1 MAQSDKY
8 DSLYL
13 DILKIGMSC
22 LGTGLSYELLRSELV
37 KKGYDFSN
45 DCIELAVKQW
55 FIDCFHHY
63 VEDEE
68 EKSVVINSIDD
79 LDEHLDCNFILK
91 GNICLSYV
99 EHRTSQNNLK
109 LTYAAIGIAILS
121 LICQVF
127 PINNETETENKTEQ
141 TVTKSVEAE
150 QKETT
155 TSTQQFREKKIDTNP
170 QNPVKNE
177 HN

>member
-1 MAQSDKY
+1 
-8 DSLYL
+8 
-13 DILKIGMSC
+13 MSC
-22 LGTGLSYELLRSELV
+22 LGTGLSYDLLKSELE

-68 EKSVVINSIDD
+68 ESSVVINSIKD
-79 LDEHLDCNFILK
+79 LEEHLDCNFILK

-109 LTYAAIGIAILS
+109 LTYAALGIAVLS
-121 LICQVF
+121 LVCQVF
-127 PINNETETENKTEQ
+127 PINIETETETKTEQ
-141 TVTKSVEAE
+141 TVTKSIEIE
-150 QKETT
+150 KKDIS
-155 TSTQQFREKKIDTNP
+155 TSTQQFREMKIDPATKP
-170 QNPVKNE
+170 LKNE
-177 HN
+177 HNQ